1 MRVLGRN
8 LHSCCMALTVGEA
21 ALIPPRRVEPVAVDD
36 CSHVSTL
43 PSQRSCSQ
51 IGATIAQYD
60 KSATPSEVKVG
71 DWVFVHFPQD
81 EMGRMRKYHGMGL
94 IAYVLSKGLM

>member
-1 MRVLGRN
+1 ML
-8 LHSCCMALTVGEA
+8 ALSQA
-21 ALIPPRRVEPVAVDD
+21 RDLAVK
-36 CSHVSTL
+36 SVR
-43 PSQRSCSQ
+43 QVQKRYK
-51 IGATIAQYD
+51 AQYD

-94 IAYVLSKGLM
+94 IEYVLSKGLM